1 MAKKSAAKAQAKTP
15 AKKQASKEPTVYD
28 RAIRAVSALQ
38 KYVDSKND
46 EESTKAQLFDDN
58 EEHPI
63 YVSITGKKYFGEER
77 KLKPKLIPVKNS
89 IWGSKTPKT
98 LIFVKD
104 PQRKYKDVLQAE
116 DNKIVDRV
124 VGVTKLKGKF
134 KPYEARR
141 ALKNEYD
148 IILAQEEV
156 IPILPKLLG
165 KAFYGS
171 LASVPL
177 SVRFARKDQISAEA
191 AQKQL
196 DKILGSTW
204 YTLPGST
211 KLSIRVGTTGQK
223 PEEVAENVKA
233 VVEHFTGGVVDGLEA
248 LRTITLKTADS
259 PALPVYETTQLYT
272 EEDIGTEDAAKGES
286 ESAKRKRE
294 DKELDALLAEVADE
308 EDIVEYN
315 KNELKRRKTKQ
326 GSKTKGSKEASKG
339 ETESDGQ
346 PESGGESD
354 GQPESEGEPEGEP
367 ESEGESEGE
376 QSASEPESD
385 SGSEFDVSADS
396 DESLDE

>member
-116 DNKIVDRV
+116 DKKIVDRV

-148 IILAQEEV
+148 IILGQEEV
-156 IPILPKLLG
+156 IPMLPKLLG

-196 DKILGSTW
+196 DNILGSTW

-211 KLSIRVGTTGQK
+211 KLSIRVGTSGQK

-272 EEDIGTEDAAKGES
+272 EEDIGTADAAKGES

-308 EDIVEYN
+308 EEIVEYN
-315 KNELKRRKTKQ
+315 KNELKRRKTKGKQ
-326 GSKTKGSKEASKG
+326 AKDTSKG
-339 ETESDGQ
+339 K
-346 PESGGESD
+346 
-354 GQPESEGEPEGEP
+354 PESEAEPEAEHAEQKPESEAEQSEQEP
-367 ESEGESEGE
+367 ESEGES
-376 QSASEPESD
+376 ASEQEPESESD